1 MIDVRGLRKEYDGF
15 VAVADLSFSLGE
27 GEILGIVGPNG
38 AGKTTTLKMIATLI
52 KPTAG
57 RISIAGL
64 DPMREEIEVKR
75 RIGFLPE
82 ESPLYEQM
90 TVKDYLIFFAELYGL
105 DTSEALVKIEEL
117 LDMLSLSADG
127 KRIGD
132 LSKGMRRKVA
142 IIRSLIN
149 DPDLLIYDEPTS
161 GLDPMTSQQIIEFVL
176 QLKEEKKT
184 VIFSAHNLHQV
195 ERICDRVMIM
205 KNGRVVASGTIGE
218 IRDTWGKEGYIL
230 EFRSE
235 NDPPLSSLWKENG
248 YYRVRCNGS
257 DELGEV
263 TRLVIENGGE
273 VIRITPLTSTLEE
286 IFLRVMDEYP
296 VHEEMKENQA
306 FTGNH

>member
-52 KPTAG
+52 RPTAG

-64 DPMREEIEVKR
+64 DPMKEEIEVKR

-161 GLDPMTSQQIIEFVL
+161 GLDGMT
-176 QLKEEKKT
+176 
-184 VIFSAHNLHQV
+184 ADH
-195 ERICDRVMIM
+195 
-205 KNGRVVASGTIGE
+205 
-218 IRDTWGKEGYIL
+218 
-230 EFRSE
+230 
-235 NDPPLSSLWKENG
+235 
-248 YYRVRCNGS
+248 RVRS
-257 DELGEV
+257 A
-263 TRLVIENGGE
+263 IEGGE
-273 VIRITPLTSTLEE
+273 EDSYLQRPQSS
-286 IFLRVMDEYP
+286 P
-296 VHEEMKENQA
+296 
-306 FTGNH
+306 G